1 LCSTANGR
9 RNLSHTGIHW
19 LVIIVAPCAGLLNS
33 RLRWYACSGDTVLCN
48 SQHMVEILA
57 NPHRTL
63 MGRLAA
69 KGKQVRMQ
77 AAISMLGMSVTMAEA

>member
-1 LCSTANGR
+1 
-9 RNLSHTGIHW
+9 
-19 LVIIVAPCAGLLNS
+19 
-33 RLRWYACSGDTVLCN
+33 
-48 SQHMVEILA
+48 MVEILA